1 MSFMT
6 GYTKKIASVMLAI
19 MVALMAGCGGSD
31 GTEIVTES
39 PLWCKAPETIN
50 EAGTACELVI
60 TQCNYPEVANPET
73 LLCEMSLEA
82 WIDGSNG
89 ITMPEPVYIA
99 GAGEVVYYYNLSGG
113 DYDGWGLHAWNNAD
127 CQSYADYDRPE
138 GGTAWGSSLPYDG
151 IDPNFGAYWIMNII
165 DTPNCT
171 NFIPYN
177 FDAGIQT
184 PDLSADLSTAATNPT
199 GNFYVLEGNESIVFP
214 HPRTFDS
221 LVVPGGSTP
230 PPLTCEAPLVLNEA
244 GDACIPDPTA
254 LETFDPEATTLYLK
268 GGFNDWAN
276 DENYVFAYEDGIFI
290 MVASLTASAE
300 PYEFKVAD
308 ANWSEPTSF
317 GAADGEAEIVIGESK
332 NLVVGEDVTVNLTI
346 TVASDANYQFYFNAK
361 DPENPTLTVT
371 EVIYN
376 KPMYVKGSM
385 NEWAATTA
393 MTYQGDSIYESVM
406 TLEAADYEFKVA
418 DAAWTEA
425 TNFGAAASDEALTL
439 ETAKSLVF
447 GEDVAMNITMTI
459 AEAGNYKFVLDATL
473 PEAPVLTVSN
483 AVPYGSFELYMKGT
497 MNGWTQTEGYGF
509 THSDN
514 HYSLVTLLEPATHEF
529 KVAPDGWE
537 DEATI
542 GGFPDNNEITVGT
555 ELNVAV
561 KNDGGTE
568 NLRLIVDSAKMYSL
582 DIDATDKTAP
592 ILLVEEYTPYM
603 ARPMMLKGS
612 MNGWSNDVA
621 YEFTY
626 EAGIFTLETTL
637 DAATHEFKIA
647 SADWEDDSTIGALP
661 DASSVTVG
669 TPLNVAIKDDG
680 GTENLTLVVDATTT
694 YIFTVDATTI
704 ASPTLTVTVK
714 P

>member
-1 MSFMT
+1 MT
-6 GYTKKIASVMLAI
+6 GYMKQLASVVLAI
-19 MVALMAGCGGSD
+19 MVTVLTGCGGSD
-31 GTEIVTES
+31 DETIVTES

-99 GAGEVVYYYNLSGG
+99 GAGEVVYYYNLLNG

-127 CQSYADYDRPE
+127 CQSYADFDRPE

-165 DTPNCT
+165 DMPNCT

-184 PDLSADLSTAATNPT
+184 TDLSVDLSTTATNPT
-199 GNFYVLEGNESIVFP
+199 GNFYVLEGNETTVFP

-221 LVVPGGSTP
+221 LVVPGGSTT
-230 PPLTCEAPLVLNEA
+230 PPLTCEPPLVLNEA
-244 GDACIPDPTA
+244 GDECITDPTA

-317 GAADGEAEIVIGESK
+317 GAADGEAEVVLGESK
-332 NLVVGEDVTVNLTI
+332 NLVVGEDVTVNLSI

-371 EVIYN
+371 EVVYN
-376 KPMYVKGSM
+376 KAMYVKGSM

-393 MTYQGDSIYESVM
+393 MTYMGNNIYESVH
-406 TLEAADYEFKVA
+406 TLEATDYEFKVA

-425 TNFGAAASDEALTL
+425 TNFGAAAGDEALTL

-447 GEDVAMNITMTI
+447 GENVAMNITMTI

-497 MNGWTQTEGYGF
+497 MNDWTQTEGYGF
-509 THSDN
+509 SYADN
-514 HYSLVTLLEPATHEF
+514 HYTLVTLLEPATHEF
-529 KVAPDGWE
+529 KIAPDGWE

-542 GGFPDNNEITVGT
+542 GGFPDNNVITVDT
-555 ELNVAV
+555 ALDVAV

-568 NLRLIVDSAKMYSL
+568 NLRLVVDSAKMYSL
-582 DIDATDKTAP
+582 DVDATDKTAP
-592 ILLVEEYTPYM
+592 VLLVEEYVPFM

-626 EAGIFTLETTL
+626 DAGIFTLETTL

-661 DASSVTVG
+661 DASAVTVG
-669 TPLNVAIKDDG
+669 TPLDVAVKDDG
-680 GTENLTLVVDATTT
+680 GADNLSLVVDATTT

-704 ASPTLTVTVK
+704 SAPTLTVTVK